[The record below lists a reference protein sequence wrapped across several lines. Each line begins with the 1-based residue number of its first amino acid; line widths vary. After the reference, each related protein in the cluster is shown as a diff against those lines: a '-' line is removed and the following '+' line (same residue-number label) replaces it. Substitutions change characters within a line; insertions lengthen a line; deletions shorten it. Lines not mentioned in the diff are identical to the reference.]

1 MANGNFGAFTLGP
14 NKIESESNF
23 FPIPYVGKSW
33 KLSETSAFALN
44 FYGRGGM
51 NSDYQSGS
59 ATLDPDGPGPA
70 PVLTLPGV
78 FGDSTAGV
86 NLSQAFLDATYAFQT
101 GPLSIGISAVFAIQS
116 FRLKGVG
123 TLAGFTKTFAASGGT
138 VLPTK
143 LADNGSDIATGFGF
157 KVGGIWAVNEK
168 LSLGLAYQSET
179 RMSEFDDYADVFA
192 ESGGFDI
199 PANARISASYKV
211 TPAFSLHMDFEKT
224 YYSKVPS
231 IANGIENIFSCPTAN
246 PVATDVESCLGGKNG
261 AGFGWD
267 DVPVIKIGAEWV
279 MDGKTT
285 FRVGY
290 SKADQPIGDDQVLF
304 NILAPATIEKHI
316 TFGFTRMLKNG
327 HALSTAVMYAP
338 SASVSGINPFDPTQT
353 LEIEMYQYEL
363 EIGYSF

>member
-1 MANGNFGAFTLGP
+1 M
-14 NKIESESNF
+14 
-23 FPIPYVGKSW
+23 
-33 KLSETSAFALN
+33 
-44 FYGRGGM
+44 
-51 NSDYQSGS
+51 
-59 ATLDPDGPGPA
+59 
-70 PVLTLPGV
+70 
-78 FGDSTAGV
+78 
-86 NLSQAFLDATYAFQT
+86 
-101 GPLSIGISAVFAIQS
+101 
-116 FRLKGVG
+116 
-123 TLAGFTKTFAASGGT
+123 
-138 VLPTK
+138 
-143 LADNGSDIATGFGF
+143 
-157 KVGGIWAVNEK
+157 
-168 LSLGLAYQSET
+168 
-179 RMSEFDDYADVFA
+179 
-192 ESGGFDI
+192 
-199 PANARISASYKV
+199 
-211 TPAFSLHMDFEKT
+211 
-224 YYSKVPS
+224 
-231 IANGIENIFSCPTAN
+231 
-246 PVATDVESCLGGKNG
+246 ATDVESCLGGKNG